1 MAVFPGFLTA
11 FLIGTAKAGR
21 RAAKAIANR
30 RAAQSL
36 DTWDDRS
43 LKDIGL
49 TRSDLMGAKAL
60 PLYRDPTVHL
70 DQVSRGHLRSRISVS
85 TQPVPTTVIPLEPTV
100 HLPSIGLVP
109 AS

>member
-1 MAVFPGFLTA
+1 MAVFPGFLSA

-21 RAAKAIANR
+21 RAAKALANR

-36 DTWDDRS
+36 DSWDDRA

-60 PLYRDPTVHL
+60 PFYCDPTLHL
-70 DQVSRGHLRSRISVS
+70 DEVSRGHLRSRDSLSAKPAQTPIV
-85 TQPVPTTVIPLEPTV
+85 LEPTI